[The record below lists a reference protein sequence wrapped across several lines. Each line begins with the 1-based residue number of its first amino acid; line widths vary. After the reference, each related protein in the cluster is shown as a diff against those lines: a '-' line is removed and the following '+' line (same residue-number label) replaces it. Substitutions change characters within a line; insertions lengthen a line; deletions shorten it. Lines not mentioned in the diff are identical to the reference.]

1 MNVFLG
7 IDYGTK
13 RVGIAVS
20 DESGRLAFP
29 KKVVPQSPMLL
40 EVIQLFAEEA
50 NAQGVVL
57 GESRDLSGRPNPIFD
72 EIKRFGD
79 SVAERTGLPVA
90 YEPEY
95 WTSQEARKTQG
106 MTDMNDA
113 SAAAL
118 ILQRFL
124 DKRTEAVR
132 KNEAEEDSDGGH
144 IFL

>member
-1 MNVFLG
+1 MNIFLG

-40 EVIQLFAEEA
+40 DVVALFAEEEHVR
-50 NAQGVVL
+50 GIVL

-79 SVAERTGLPVA
+79 VLAEKTGLPVM
-90 YEPEY
+90 YEQEY

-106 MTDMNDA
+106 MTEMNDA

-118 ILQRFL
+118 ILQRYL
-124 DKRTEAVR
+124 DKHIEQYPD
-132 KNEAEEDSDGGH
+132 NNSDEDEGGF
-144 IFL
+144 IVL

>member
-1 MNVFLG
+1 MTLFLG

-20 DESGRLAFP
+20 DASGRLAFP
-29 KKVVPQSPMLL
+29 KKVVPQSPLL
-40 EVIQLFAEEA
+40 VDVIALYADEEG
-50 NAQGVVL
+50 AQGIVI
-57 GESRDLSGRPNPIFD
+57 GESRDLSGAPNAILPAIH
-72 EIKRFGD
+72 RFGD
-79 SVAERTGLPVA
+79 ALAKKTGLSVA

-118 ILQRFL
+118 ILQRYL
-124 DKRTEAVR
+124 DKHAAFPAPDTQDAS
-132 KNEAEEDSDGGH
+132 EDEY
-144 IFL
+144 